1 VKELIEEALKQVE
14 PKLEEREKLLKL
26 KDKIL
31 NEINNLG
38 ITNIEPKVVG
48 SIAKGTFLEGTDI
61 DIFLV
66 FQKGTNLKK
75 EGLKVARKILPNGKE
90 LYAQHPYLRGEIK
103 GVGID
108 LVPCFAIDNSTESI
122 SAVDRTPFHTDWVVS
137 NISGLENEVRLTKQ
151 FLRAI
156 GAYGANSAIGGFSGY
171 LVEIL
176 CIKYGGFLNLV
187 KEMSQWRPPVIINK
201 VDEAPDSPIMICD
214 PVDDKRNVAAGV
226 TLKGLG
232 TAILASKS
240 FIDKPSMN
248 FFFPEYKERE
258 FQGNLTSIVLA
269 LPKGTEETVMP
280 WLQKQG
286 RKIYS
291 ALSDFEP
298 IAWNVNMEDEGYIVI
313 ETGVRELPEIVSH
326 KGPAPWE
333 NGAIEFLKKYP
344 NATLN
349 NERLEI
355 GKKPKKRT
363 IDEVVKTLL
372 PEAKII
378 EGLCRGAKPIQR
390 VPWLD

>member
-372 PEAKII
+372 PEAKIT

>member
-1 VKELIEEALKQVE
+1 MKELIEEALKQVE
-14 PKLEEREKLLKL
+14 PKLEEKEKLLNL

-31 NEINNLG
+31 NEINDLG
-38 ITNIEPKVVG
+38 LTNVEPKVVG

-66 FQKGTNLKK
+66 FQKGTDLKK
-75 EGLKVARKILPNGKE
+75 EGLNVARKILPNGKE
-90 LYAQHPYLRGEIK
+90 LYAQHPYLRGEIE
-103 GVGID
+103 GIGID

-122 SAVDRTPFHTDWVVS
+122 SAVDRTPFHTDWVIS

-151 FLRAI
+151 FLKAI

-187 KEMSQWRPPVIINK
+187 KEISQWRPPIIINRIE
-201 VDEAPDSPIMICD
+201 EAPDSPIMICD

-258 FQGNLTSIVLA
+258 FQGNLTSIVLT

-286 RKIYS
+286 RKIYR
-291 ALSDFEP
+291 ALIDFEP
-298 IAWNVNMEDEGYIVI
+298 IAWNVNMDGHGYIVI
-313 ETGVRELPEIVSH
+313 ETGIRELPEIISH

-372 PEAKII
+372 PEAKIL
-378 EGLCRGAKPIQR
+378 EGLCQGAKTIQR

>member
-1 VKELIEEALKQVE
+1 MKELIEEALKQVE

>member
-1 VKELIEEALKQVE
+1 MKELIEEALKQVE
-14 PKLEEREKLLKL
+14 PKLEEKEKLLNL

-75 EGLKVARKILPNGKE
+75 EGLNIARKILPNGKE
-90 LYAQHPYLRGEIK
+90 LYAQHPYLRGEIE

-122 SAVDRTPFHTDWVVS
+122 SAVDRTPFHTDWVIS

-187 KEMSQWRPPVIINK
+187 KEMSQWRPPIIINK
-201 VDEAPDSPIMICD
+201 IDGAPDSPIMICD

-258 FQGNLTSIVLA
+258 FQGNLTSIVLT

-298 IAWNVNMEDEGYIVI
+298 IAWNVNMGDEGYIVI

-372 PEAKII
+372 PEAKIL
-378 EGLCRGAKPIQR
+378 EGLCQGAKAIQR

>member
-1 VKELIEEALKQVE
+1 MKEIIEEALKQVE
-14 PKLEEREKLLKL
+14 PRLEEKEKLLNL

-31 NEINNLG
+31 KEIKDLKLSNF
-38 ITNIEPKVVG
+38 EPKVVG

-66 FQKGTNLKK
+66 FKKGTDLKK
-75 EGLKVARKILPNGKE
+75 EGLDVARKILPNGKE
-90 LYAQHPYLRGEIK
+90 LYAQHPYLRGEIENI
-103 GVGID
+103 GID
-108 LVPCFAIDNSTESI
+108 LVPCFAIDNSNESI
-122 SAVDRTPFHTDWVVS
+122 SAVDRTPFHTDWV
-137 NISGLENEVRLTKQ
+137 ISHITGLENEVRLAKQ
-151 FLRAI
+151 FLKAI

-187 KEMSQWRPPVIINK
+187 KEIAQWRPPVIINEMN
-201 VDEAPDSPIMICD
+201 EAPNSPIMICD

-258 FQGNLTSIVLA
+258 FQGNITSIILS
-269 LPKGTEETVMP
+269 LPKGNEETIMP

-286 RKIYS
+286 RKIYR
-291 ALSDFEP
+291 ALKDFEP
-298 IAWNVNMEDEGYIVI
+298 IAWNVNMKEKGYIVI
-313 ETGVRELPEIVSH
+313 ETGIRTLPEIIAH

-363 IDEVVKTLL
+363 IEEVVNTLL
-372 PEAKII
+372 PKSKIF
-378 EGLCRGAKPIQR
+378 EGLCKGAKPIQR

>member
-1 VKELIEEALKQVE
+1 MKELIEEALKQVE

-378 EGLCRGAKPIQR
+378 EGLCQGAKPIQR

>member
-1 VKELIEEALKQVE
+1 MKELIEEALKQVE
-14 PKLEEREKLLKL
+14 PKLEEREKLLNL

-75 EGLKVARKILPNGKE
+75 EGLNIARKILPNGKE
-90 LYAQHPYLRGEIK
+90 LYAQHPYLRGEIED
-103 GVGID
+103 VGID

-122 SAVDRTPFHTDWVVS
+122 SAVDRTPFHTDWVIS

-151 FLRAI
+151 FLKAI

-187 KEMSQWRPPVIINK
+187 KEMSQWRPPVLINK
-201 VDEAPDSPIMICD
+201 IDKAPDSPIMICD

-248 FFFPEYKERE
+248 FFYPEYKERE
-258 FQGNLTSIVLA
+258 FQGNMTSIILS
-269 LPKGTEETVMP
+269 LPEGNEETIMP

-298 IAWNVNMEDEGYIVI
+298 IAWNSNMDEYGYIVV
-313 ETGVRELPEIVSH
+313 ETGIRELPEIVSH

-349 NERLEI
+349 NKRLEI

-363 IDEVVKTLL
+363 IAEVVKTLL
-372 PEAKII
+372 PEAKIS
-378 EGLCRGAKPIQR
+378 EGICQGAKPIQR

>member
-1 VKELIEEALKQVE
+1 MKELVKEALKRVE
-14 PKLEEREKLLKL
+14 PKLDEKERLLNL
-26 KDKIL
+26 KDNIINKI
-31 NEINNLG
+31 NKLG
-38 ITNIEPKVVG
+38 IKSVEPKVVG
-48 SIAKGTFLEGTDI
+48 SIAKGTYLEGTDI

-66 FQKGTNLKK
+66 FQKGTDLKK
-75 EGLKVARKILPNGKE
+75 QGLTIARKILPDGKE
-90 LYAQHPYLRGEIK
+90 LYAQHPYLRGEIQ

-108 LVPCFAIDNSTESI
+108 LVPCFAIDKSTESI
-122 SAVDRTPFHTDWVVS
+122 SAVDRTPFHTDWVIS

-151 FLRAI
+151 FLKAI

-176 CIKYGGFLNLV
+176 CIKYGGFLNLI
-187 KEMSQWRPPVIINK
+187 KEMSQWKPPLIIDKIAN
-201 VDEAPDSPIMICD
+201 APDSPIMICD
-214 PVDDKRNVAAGV
+214 PVDNKRNVAAGV

-248 FFFPEYKERE
+248 FFYPEYKERK
-258 FQGNLTSIVLA
+258 FQGKLTTIILS
-269 LPKGTEETVMP
+269 LPKGNEETIMP

-286 RKIYS
+286 RKIYR

-298 IAWNVNMEDEGYIVI
+298 IAWNANMGQEGYIVV
-313 ETGVRELPEIVSH
+313 ETGIRSLPEIVLH

-355 GKKPKKRT
+355 GKEPKKRS
-363 IDEVVKTLL
+363 IEEVVKTLL
-372 PEAKII
+372 PDAKIVDELI
-378 EGLCRGAKPIQR
+378 EGAKPIQR

>member
-1 VKELIEEALKQVE
+1 MKELVKKALKQVE
-14 PKLEEREKLLKL
+14 PKLEEKEKLLNL
-26 KDKIL
+26 KDSIL
-31 NEINNLG
+31 NEIKELG
-38 ITNIEPKVVG
+38 IKDVEPKVVG
-48 SIAKGTFLEGTDI
+48 SIAKGTYLEGTDI

-66 FQKGTNLKK
+66 FQKGTNLKE
-75 EGLKVARKILPNGKE
+75 EGLAIARKILPEGKE
-90 LYAQHPYLRGEIK
+90 LYAQHPYLRGEIR

-108 LVPCFAIDNSTESI
+108 LVPCFAIDKSTESI
-122 SAVDRTPFHTDWVVS
+122 SAVDRTPFHTDWVAS
-137 NISGLENEVRLTKQ
+137 NIAGLENEVRLTKQ
-151 FLRAI
+151 FLKAI

-176 CIKYGGFLNLV
+176 CIKYGGFLNLI
-187 KEMSQWRPPVIINK
+187 KELSQWIPPVII
-201 VDEAPDSPIMICD
+201 DEIKNAPDSPIMICD
-214 PVDDKRNVAAGV
+214 PVDHKRNVAAGV

-248 FFFPEYKERE
+248 FFYPEYKERS
-258 FQGNLTSIVLA
+258 FVGKLTTIVLS
-269 LPKGTEETVMP
+269 LPKGNEETIMP

-291 ALSDFEP
+291 ALRDFEP
-298 IAWNVNMEDEGYIVI
+298 IAWNANMGKEGYIVV
-313 ETGVRELPEIVSH
+313 ETGIRNLPDIVSH

-333 NGAIEFLKKYP
+333 NGALEFLKKYP

-355 GKKPKKRT
+355 GKKPKRRS
-363 IDEVVKTLL
+363 IDEVVKELL
-372 PEAKII
+372 HEAKII
-378 EGLCRGAKPIQR
+378 EGLGEGAEPIQR

>member
-1 VKELIEEALKQVE
+1 MKELIEEALKQVE
-14 PKLEEREKLLKL
+14 PKLEERERLLKL
-26 KDKIL
+26 KDRIL

-38 ITNIEPKVVG
+38 IKNIEPKVVG

-61 DIFLV
+61 DIFLL

-75 EGLKVARKILPNGKE
+75 EGLNLARKILPNGKE
-90 LYAQHPYLRGEIK
+90 LYAQHPYLRGEIE

-122 SAVDRTPFHTDWVVS
+122 SAVDRTPFHTDWVIS

-151 FLRAI
+151 FLKAI

-187 KEMSQWRPPVIINK
+187 KEMSQWRPPIIINK
-201 VDEAPDSPIMICD
+201 IDEAPNSPIMICD

-258 FQGNLTSIVLA
+258 FQGNLTSIVLT

-298 IAWNVNMEDEGYIVI
+298 IAWNVNMGEEGYIVI

-363 IDEVVKTLL
+363 IDDVVKTLL
-372 PEAKII
+372 PEAKIL
-378 EGLCRGAKPIQR
+378 EGLCQGAKPIQR

>member
-14 PKLEEREKLLKL
+14 PKLEEKEKLLNL
-26 KDKIL
+26 KDKFL

-38 ITNIEPKVVG
+38 LSNIEPKVVG

-75 EGLKVARKILPNGKE
+75 EGLSIAKKILPNGKE
-90 LYAQHPYLRGEIK
+90 LYAQHPYLRGEIE

-122 SAVDRTPFHTDWVVS
+122 SAVDRTPFHTDWVIS

-151 FLRAI
+151 FLKAI

-187 KEMSQWRPPVIINK
+187 KEMSQWRPPITINK
-201 VDEAPDSPIMICD
+201 IDGAPDSPIMICD

-258 FQGNLTSIVLA
+258 FQGNLTSIVLT

-291 ALSDFEP
+291 ALIDFEP
-298 IAWNVNMEDEGYIVI
+298 IAWNVNMGDEGYIVI

-372 PEAKII
+372 PEAKIL
-378 EGLCRGAKPIQR
+378 EGLCQGAKPIQR

>member
-1 VKELIEEALKQVE
+1 MKELVKKALKQVE
-14 PKLEEREKLLKL
+14 PKLEEKEKLLNL
-26 KDKIL
+26 KDSIL
-31 NEINNLG
+31 NEIKKLG
-38 ITNIEPKVVG
+38 IKDVEPKVVG
-48 SIAKGTFLEGTDI
+48 SIAKGTYLEGTDI

-66 FQKGTNLKK
+66 FQKGTNLKE
-75 EGLKVARKILPNGKE
+75 EGLAMARKILPEGKE

-108 LVPCFAIDNSTESI
+108 LVPCFAIDKSTESI

-137 NISGLENEVRLTKQ
+137 NIAGLENEVRLTKQ
-151 FLRAI
+151 FLKAI

-176 CIKYGGFLNLV
+176 CIKYGGFLNLI
-187 KEMSQWRPPVIINK
+187 KELSQWRPPVII
-201 VDEAPDSPIMICD
+201 DEIKNAPDSPIMICD
-214 PVDDKRNVAAGV
+214 PVDHKRNVAAGV

-248 FFFPEYKERE
+248 FFYPEYKERS
-258 FQGNLTSIVLA
+258 FQGQLTTIVLS
-269 LPKGTEETVMP
+269 LPKGNEETIMP

-291 ALSDFEP
+291 ALRDFEP
-298 IAWNVNMEDEGYIVI
+298 IAWNANMGKEGYIVV
-313 ETGVRELPEIVSH
+313 ETGIRNLPDIVSH

-333 NGAIEFLKKYP
+333 NGALEFLKKYP

-355 GKKPKKRT
+355 GKKPKRRS
-363 IDEVVKTLL
+363 IDEVVKELL
-372 PEAKII
+372 HKAKII
-378 EGLCRGAKPIQR
+378 EGLGEGAEPIQR

>member
-1 VKELIEEALKQVE
+1 MKELVKKALKQVE
-14 PKLEEREKLLKL
+14 PKLEEKEKLLNL
-26 KDKIL
+26 KDSIL
-31 NEINNLG
+31 NEIKELG
-38 ITNIEPKVVG
+38 IKDVEPKVVG
-48 SIAKGTFLEGTDI
+48 SIAKGTYLEGTDI

-66 FQKGTNLKK
+66 FQKGTNLKE
-75 EGLKVARKILPNGKE
+75 EGLAMARKILPEGKE

-108 LVPCFAIDNSTESI
+108 LVPCFAIDKSTESI

-137 NISGLENEVRLTKQ
+137 NIAGLENEVRLTKQ
-151 FLRAI
+151 FLKAI

-176 CIKYGGFLNLV
+176 CIKYGGFLNLI
-187 KEMSQWRPPVIINK
+187 KELSQWRPPVII
-201 VDEAPDSPIMICD
+201 DEIKNAPDSPIMICD
-214 PVDDKRNVAAGV
+214 PVDHKRNVAAGV

-248 FFFPEYKERE
+248 FFYPEYKERS
-258 FQGNLTSIVLA
+258 FQGQLTTIVLS
-269 LPKGTEETVMP
+269 LPKGNEETIMP

-291 ALSDFEP
+291 ALRDFEP
-298 IAWNVNMEDEGYIVI
+298 IAWNANMGKEGYIVV
-313 ETGVRELPEIVSH
+313 ETGIRNLPDIVSH

-333 NGAIEFLKKYP
+333 NGALEFLKKYP

-355 GKKPKKRT
+355 GKKPKRRS
-363 IDEVVKTLL
+363 IDEVVKELL
-372 PEAKII
+372 HKAKII
-378 EGLCRGAKPIQR
+378 EGLGEGAEPIQR

>member
-1 VKELIEEALKQVE
+1 MKELIKEALKQVE
-14 PKLEEREKLLKL
+14 PKLEEKEKLLNL
-26 KDKIL
+26 KDRIL
-31 NEINNLG
+31 NKIEQLG
-38 ITNIEPKVVG
+38 IKGVEPKVVG
-48 SIAKGTFLEGTDI
+48 SIAKGTYLEGTDI

-66 FQKGTNLKK
+66 FQKGTNLKE
-75 EGLKVARKILPNGKE
+75 EGLDIAKKILPKGKE

-108 LVPCFAIDNSTESI
+108 LVPCFAIDKSTESI

-137 NISGLENEVRLTKQ
+137 NIAGLENEVRLTKQ
-151 FLRAI
+151 FLKAI

-176 CIKYGGFLNLV
+176 CIKYGGFLNLIN
-187 KEMSQWRPPVIINK
+187 EISQWRPPITI
-201 VDEAPDSPIMICD
+201 DEIRNAPDSPIMICD
-214 PVDDKRNVAAGV
+214 PVDHKRNVAAGV

-248 FFFPEYKERE
+248 FFYPEYKERK
-258 FQGNLTSIVLA
+258 FQGKLTTIVLP
-269 LPKGTEETVMP
+269 LPKGNEETIMP

-286 RKIYS
+286 RKIYR

-298 IAWNVNMEDEGYIVI
+298 IAWNANMGQEGYIVI
-313 ETGVRELPEIVSH
+313 ETGIRNLPEIISH

-355 GKKPKKRT
+355 GKKPKKRN
-363 IDEVVKTLL
+363 IGKVVNALL
-372 PEAKII
+372 PEAKIVK
-378 EGLCRGAKPIQR
+378 GLVESAKPIQR

>member
-1 VKELIEEALKQVE
+1 MKELIEEALKQVE

-122 SAVDRTPFHTDWVVS
+122 SAVDRTPFHTDWVIS

>member
-1 VKELIEEALKQVE
+1 MKELIEEALKQVE
-14 PKLEEREKLLKL
+14 PKLEERERLLNL

-38 ITNIEPKVVG
+38 IKNIEPKVVG

-61 DIFLV
+61 DIFLL

-75 EGLKVARKILPNGKE
+75 EGLNLARKILPNGKE
-90 LYAQHPYLRGEIK
+90 LYAQHPYLRGEIE

-108 LVPCFAIDNSTESI
+108 LVPCFAIDNSTKSI

-151 FLRAI
+151 FLKAI

-187 KEMSQWRPPVIINK
+187 KEMSQWRPPIIINK
-201 VDEAPDSPIMICD
+201 IDEAPNSPIMICD

-258 FQGNLTSIVLA
+258 FQGNLTSIVLT

-298 IAWNVNMEDEGYIVI
+298 IAWNVNMGEEGYIVI

-363 IDEVVKTLL
+363 IDDVVKTLL
-372 PEAKII
+372 PEAKIL
-378 EGLCRGAKPIQR
+378 EGLCQGAKPIQR

>member
-1 VKELIEEALKQVE
+1 MKELIKEALKQVE
-14 PKLEEREKLLKL
+14 PKLEEKEKLLNL
-26 KDKIL
+26 KDRIL
-31 NEINNLG
+31 NKIEQLG
-38 ITNIEPKVVG
+38 IKGVEPKVVG
-48 SIAKGTFLEGTDI
+48 SIAKGTYLEGTDI

-66 FQKGTNLKK
+66 FQKGTNLKE
-75 EGLKVARKILPNGKE
+75 EGLDIAKKILPKGKE

-108 LVPCFAIDNSTESI
+108 LVPCFAIDKSTESV

-137 NISGLENEVRLTKQ
+137 NIAGLENEVRLTKQ
-151 FLRAI
+151 FLKAI

-176 CIKYGGFLNLV
+176 CIKYGGFLNLIN
-187 KEMSQWRPPVIINK
+187 EISQWRPPITI
-201 VDEAPDSPIMICD
+201 DEIRNAPDSPIMICD

-248 FFFPEYKERE
+248 FFYPEYKERK
-258 FQGNLTSIVLA
+258 FQGKLTTIVLP
-269 LPKGTEETVMP
+269 LPKGNEETIMP

-286 RKIYS
+286 RKIYR

-298 IAWNVNMEDEGYIVI
+298 IAWNANMGQEGYIVI
-313 ETGVRELPEIVSH
+313 ETGIRNLPEIISH

-363 IDEVVKTLL
+363 IGKVVNALL
-372 PEAKII
+372 PEAKIVK
-378 EGLCRGAKPIQR
+378 GLVERAKPIQR

>member
-1 VKELIEEALKQVE
+1 MKDIITKALKQVE
-14 PKLEEREKLLKL
+14 PKLEEKERLLNL
-26 KDKIL
+26 KDKIMSQINSL
-31 NEINNLG
+31 NDTSFETKI
-38 ITNIEPKVVG
+38 VG
-48 SIAKGTFLEGTDI
+48 SVAKGTYLEGTDI
-61 DIFLV
+61 DIFLA
-66 FQKGTNLKK
+66 FKEATDLKK
-75 EGLKVARKILPNGKE
+75 EGLSIARKILPDGKE
-90 LYAQHPYLRGEIK
+90 LYAQHPYLRGEREGI
-103 GVGID
+103 GID
-108 LVPCFAIDNSTESI
+108 LVPCFAIGNSTESI
-122 SAVDRTPFHTDWVVS
+122 SAVDRTPFHTDWVIS

-151 FLRAI
+151 FLKAI

-176 CIKYGGFLNLV
+176 CIKYGGFLNLI
-187 KEMSQWRPPVIINK
+187 KEISQWRPPVIINK
-201 VDEAPDSPIMICD
+201 MEKVPDSSIMICD

-258 FQGNLTSIVLA
+258 FQGHLTSVVLN
-269 LPKGTEETVMP
+269 LPGGNEETVMP

-298 IAWNVNMEDEGYIVI
+298 IAWNANMGKHGYIVI
-313 ETGVRELPEIVSH
+313 ETGIRKLPEIVSH

-363 IDEVVKTLL
+363 IDEVVNTLL
-372 PEAKII
+372 PEAKIL
-378 EGLCRGAKPIQR
+378 EGLCQGAKPIQR

>member
-1 VKELIEEALKQVE
+1 MKELIEEALKQVE
-14 PKLEEREKLLKL
+14 PKLEEKEKLLNL

-38 ITNIEPKVVG
+38 LSNIEPKVVG

-61 DIFLV
+61 DIFLI

-75 EGLKVARKILPNGKE
+75 EGLIIAKKILPNGKE
-90 LYAQHPYLRGEIK
+90 LYAQHPYLRGEIE

-122 SAVDRTPFHTDWVVS
+122 SAVDRTPFHTDWVIS

-151 FLRAI
+151 FLKAI

-187 KEMSQWRPPVIINK
+187 KEMSQWRPPIIINK
-201 VDEAPDSPIMICD
+201 IDGAPDSPIMICD

-258 FQGNLTSIVLA
+258 FQGNLTSIVLT

-291 ALSDFEP
+291 ALIDFEP
-298 IAWNVNMEDEGYIVI
+298 IAWNVNMGDEGYIVI

-372 PEAKII
+372 PEAKIS
-378 EGLCRGAKPIQR
+378 EGLCQGAKPIQR

>member
-1 VKELIEEALKQVE
+1 MKEIIKEALKQVE
-14 PKLEEREKLLKL
+14 PKLEERKKVINL

-31 NEINNLG
+31 NEINGLE
-38 ITNIEPKVVG
+38 ISNIEPKVVG

-66 FQKGTNLKK
+66 FQKGTDLKK
-75 EGLKVARKILPNGKE
+75 EGLRIARKILPDGKE
-90 LYAQHPYLRGEIK
+90 LYAQHPYLRGEREGI
-103 GVGID
+103 GID

-122 SAVDRTPFHTDWVVS
+122 SAVDRTPFHTDWVIS

-151 FLRAI
+151 FLKAI

-176 CIKYGGFLNLV
+176 CIKYGGFLNLI
-187 KEMSQWRPPVIINK
+187 KEISQWRPPVIINK
-201 VDEAPDSPIMICD
+201 MEKVPDSSIMICD

-258 FQGNLTSIVLA
+258 FQGHLTSVVLN
-269 LPKGTEETVMP
+269 LPGGNEETVMP

-298 IAWNVNMEDEGYIVI
+298 IAWNANMGDHGYIVI
-313 ETGVRELPEIVSH
+313 ETGIRKLPEIVSH

-363 IDEVVKTLL
+363 IDEVVNTLL
-372 PEAKII
+372 PEAKIL
-378 EGLCRGAKPIQR
+378 EGLCQGAKPIQR

>member
-1 VKELIEEALKQVE
+1 VKEIIKEALKQVE
-14 PKLEEREKLLKL
+14 PKLEERKKLLNL
-26 KDKIL
+26 KDKII
-31 NEINNLG
+31 NEINGLE
-38 ITNIEPKVVG
+38 ISNIEPKVVG

-66 FQKGTNLKK
+66 FQKGTDLKK
-75 EGLKVARKILPNGKE
+75 EGLRIARKILPDGKE
-90 LYAQHPYLRGEIK
+90 LYAQHPYLRGEREGI
-103 GVGID
+103 GID
-108 LVPCFAIDNSTESI
+108 LVPCFAIGNSTESI
-122 SAVDRTPFHTDWVVS
+122 SAVDRTPFHTDWVIS

-151 FLRAI
+151 FLKAI

-176 CIKYGGFLNLV
+176 CIKYGGFLNLI
-187 KEMSQWRPPVIINK
+187 KEISQWRPPVIINK
-201 VDEAPDSPIMICD
+201 MEKVPDSSIMICD

-258 FQGNLTSIVLA
+258 FQGHLTSVVLN
-269 LPKGTEETVMP
+269 LPGGNEETVMP

-298 IAWNVNMEDEGYIVI
+298 IAWNVNMGDHGYIVI
-313 ETGVRELPEIVSH
+313 ETGIRELPEIVSH

-372 PEAKII
+372 PEAKIL
-378 EGLCRGAKPIQR
+378 EGLCQGAKPIQR

>member
-1 VKELIEEALKQVE
+1 MKELIEEALKQVE
-14 PKLEEREKLLKL
+14 PKLEERERLLKL
-26 KDKIL
+26 KDRIL

-38 ITNIEPKVVG
+38 IKNIEPKVVG

-61 DIFLV
+61 DIFLL

-75 EGLKVARKILPNGKE
+75 EGLNLARKILPNGKE
-90 LYAQHPYLRGEIK
+90 LYAQHPYLRGEIE

-187 KEMSQWRPPVIINK
+187 KEMSQWRPPIIINK
-201 VDEAPDSPIMICD
+201 IDEAPDSPIMICD

-258 FQGNLTSIVLA
+258 FQGNLTSIVLT

-298 IAWNVNMEDEGYIVI
+298 IAWNVNMGEEGYIVI

-372 PEAKII
+372 PEAKIL
-378 EGLCRGAKPIQR
+378 EGLCQGAKPIQR

>member
-1 VKELIEEALKQVE
+1 MKELVKEALKRVE
-14 PKLEEREKLLKL
+14 PKLDEKERLLNL
-26 KDKIL
+26 KDNIINKI
-31 NEINNLG
+31 NKLG
-38 ITNIEPKVVG
+38 IKSVEPKVVG
-48 SIAKGTFLEGTDI
+48 SIAKGTYLEGTDI

-66 FQKGTNLKK
+66 FQKGTDLKK
-75 EGLKVARKILPNGKE
+75 QGLTIARKILPDGKE
-90 LYAQHPYLRGEIK
+90 LYAQHPYLRGEIQ

-108 LVPCFAIDNSTESI
+108 LVPCFAIDKSTESI
-122 SAVDRTPFHTDWVVS
+122 SAVDRTPFHTDWVIS

-151 FLRAI
+151 FLKAI

-176 CIKYGGFLNLV
+176 CIKYGGFLNLI
-187 KEMSQWRPPVIINK
+187 KEMSQWKPPLIIDKIAN
-201 VDEAPDSPIMICD
+201 APDSPIMVCD
-214 PVDDKRNVAAGV
+214 PVDNKRNVAAGV

-248 FFFPEYKERE
+248 FFYPEYKERK
-258 FQGNLTSIVLA
+258 FQGKLTTIILS
-269 LPKGTEETVMP
+269 LPKGNEETIMP

-286 RKIYS
+286 RKIYR

-298 IAWNVNMEDEGYIVI
+298 IAWNANMGQEGYIVV
-313 ETGVRELPEIVSH
+313 ETGIRSLPEIVLH

-355 GKKPKKRT
+355 GKEPKKRS
-363 IDEVVKTLL
+363 IEEVVKTLL
-372 PEAKII
+372 PDAKIVDELI
-378 EGLCRGAKPIQR
+378 EGAKPIQR

>member
-1 VKELIEEALKQVE
+1 VKELIKEALKQVE
-14 PKLEEREKLLKL
+14 PKLEEKEKLLSL
-26 KDKIL
+26 KDRIL
-31 NEINNLG
+31 NEIEQLG
-38 ITNIEPKVVG
+38 IKGVEPKVVG
-48 SIAKGTFLEGTDI
+48 SIAKGTYLEGTDI

-66 FQKGTNLKK
+66 FQKGTNLKE
-75 EGLKVARKILPNGKE
+75 EGLDIAKKILPKGKE

-108 LVPCFAIDNSTESI
+108 LVPCFAIDKSTESI

-137 NISGLENEVRLTKQ
+137 NIAGLENEVRLTKQ
-151 FLRAI
+151 FLKAI

-176 CIKYGGFLNLV
+176 CIKYGGFLNLIN
-187 KEMSQWRPPVIINK
+187 EISQWRPPIIIDK
-201 VDEAPDSPIMICD
+201 IEKAPDSPIMICD

-248 FFFPEYKERE
+248 FFYPEYKERK
-258 FQGNLTSIVLA
+258 FQGKLTTIVLP
-269 LPKGTEETVMP
+269 LPKGNEETIMP

-286 RKIYS
+286 RKIYR

-298 IAWNVNMEDEGYIVI
+298 IAWNANMGQEGYIVI
-313 ETGVRELPEIVSH
+313 ETGIRNLPEIISH

-363 IDEVVKTLL
+363 IGKVVNALL
-372 PEAKII
+372 PEAKIVK
-378 EGLCRGAKPIQR
+378 GLVERAKPIQR

>member
-1 VKELIEEALKQVE
+1 MKELIEEALKQVE
-14 PKLEEREKLLKL
+14 PKLEEKEKLLNL

-38 ITNIEPKVVG
+38 LSNIEPKVVG

-75 EGLKVARKILPNGKE
+75 EGLNIARKILPNGKE
-90 LYAQHPYLRGEIK
+90 LYAQHPYLRGEIG

-122 SAVDRTPFHTDWVVS
+122 SAVDRTPFHTDWVIS

-151 FLRAI
+151 FLKAI

>member
-14 PKLEEREKLLKL
+14 PKLEEKEKLLNL

-31 NEINNLG
+31 NEINDLG
-38 ITNIEPKVVG
+38 LTNVEPKVVG

-66 FQKGTNLKK
+66 FQKGTDLKK
-75 EGLKVARKILPNGKE
+75 EGLNVARKILPNGKE
-90 LYAQHPYLRGEIK
+90 LYAQHPYLRGEIE

-122 SAVDRTPFHTDWVVS
+122 SAVDRTPFHTDWVIS

-151 FLRAI
+151 FLKAI

-187 KEMSQWRPPVIINK
+187 KEISQWRPPIIINRIE
-201 VDEAPDSPIMICD
+201 EAPDSPIMICD

-258 FQGNLTSIVLA
+258 FQGNLTSIVLT

-286 RKIYS
+286 RKIYR
-291 ALSDFEP
+291 ALIDFEP
-298 IAWNVNMEDEGYIVI
+298 IAWNVNMDGHGYIVI
-313 ETGVRELPEIVSH
+313 ETGIRELPEIISH

-372 PEAKII
+372 PEAKIL
-378 EGLCRGAKPIQR
+378 EGLCQGAKTIQR

>member
-1 VKELIEEALKQVE
+1 MKELVKEALKRVE
-14 PKLEEREKLLKL
+14 PKLDEKERLLNL
-26 KDKIL
+26 KDNIINKI
-31 NEINNLG
+31 NKLG
-38 ITNIEPKVVG
+38 IKSVEPKVVG
-48 SIAKGTFLEGTDI
+48 SIAKGTYLEGTDI

-66 FQKGTNLKK
+66 FQKGTDLK
-75 EGLKVARKILPNGKE
+75 EQGLTIARKILPDGKE
-90 LYAQHPYLRGEIK
+90 LYAQHPYLRGEIQ

-108 LVPCFAIDNSTESI
+108 LVPCFAIDKSTESI
-122 SAVDRTPFHTDWVVS
+122 SAVDRTPFHTDWVIS

-151 FLRAI
+151 FLKAI

-176 CIKYGGFLNLV
+176 CIKYGGFLNLI
-187 KEMSQWRPPVIINK
+187 KEMSQWKPPLIIDNIAK
-201 VDEAPDSPIMICD
+201 APDSPIMICD
-214 PVDDKRNVAAGV
+214 PVDNKRNVAAGV

-248 FFFPEYKERE
+248 FFYPEYKERK
-258 FQGNLTSIVLA
+258 FQGKLTTIILS
-269 LPKGTEETVMP
+269 LPKGNEETIMP

-286 RKIYS
+286 RKIYR

-298 IAWNVNMEDEGYIVI
+298 IAWNANMGQEGYIVV
-313 ETGVRELPEIVSH
+313 ETGIRSLPEIVLH

-355 GKKPKKRT
+355 GKEPKKRS
-363 IDEVVKTLL
+363 IEEVVKTLL
-372 PEAKII
+372 PDAKII
-378 EGLCRGAKPIQR
+378 DELIEGAKPIQR